1 VRYHLSTSVRLKGLK
16 NKGISKMMRP
26 TRWPIAALLLFLA
39 GTAWAQESELREAIL
54 HEVEQVRNSERLSV
68 GDVDVASGDLLAAFY
83 EQREF
88 EPAWT
93 GIERLESL
101 IELAEETRIDGL
113 DPGDYHL
120 ADLYK
125 VREMMGSG
133 APMSTQQR
141 AAADIGM
148 TDALIRLGYHQR
160 FGKVDPH
167 DLDPTWNFSRE
178 LNGRNPVEFLEQATS
193 APSLRDFADEL
204 FPRTGLYQRLQKAL
218 ADYRAIAEAGGWPQV
233 PAGPT
238 LRSGEADERLRVLA
252 QRLAVTGD
260 LSTGARVDF
269 ATYGGELEG
278 AVKRFQARHG
288 LDADGIIGPATLR
301 ALNVPVEDRIN
312 QIRVNLERG
321 RWVLDNL
328 EPDFIIVNIAGFRVY
343 VFRDGEEQWESRVVV
358 GKTYRK
364 TPVFRSDMKYVVFN
378 PTWTVPYSIATKD
391 ILPKLKQDPSYLASR
406 NFIVKDRG
414 GKVVDPDSVNWASL
428 SRGNFPYTLVQ
439 QPGTSNALGE
449 IKFMFPNEY
458 AVYLHDTPSKSLFSR
473 AERTFSSGCVRVDK
487 PFDFAEQLLG
497 PDGWDAGKI
506 EAERQTREIR
516 TVFLSKTMPVLLLY
530 WTAEVDDNGIVHFYE
545 DVYER
550 DQAVLKALDADFQFN
565 LPAS

>member
-1 VRYHLSTSVRLKGLK
+1 MLRL
-16 NKGISKMMRP
+16 I
-26 TRWPIAALLLFLA
+26 RWQTAALLLFFA
-39 GTAWAQESELREAIL
+39 AATWSQESDLREAIL
-54 HEVEQVRNSERLSV
+54 HEVEQVRYSERLSV
-68 GDVDVASGDLLAAFY
+68 GDVDVASGDLLAEFY

-88 EPAWT
+88 RPAWV
-93 GIERLESL
+93 GIERLETL
-101 IELAEETRIDGL
+101 IELAEETAADGL
-113 DPGDYHL
+113 DPEDYHL
-120 ADLYK
+120 SDLLR
-125 VREMMGSG
+125 VREMMRRGEPLSL
-133 APMSTQQR
+133 QQR

-160 FGKVDPH
+160 FGKVNPY
-167 DLDPTWNFSRE
+167 DLDPMWNFSRE
-178 LNGRNPVEFLEQATS
+178 LNGRNPVEFLEQATT
-193 APSLRDFADEL
+193 AASLRAFGDEL
-204 FPRTGLYQRLQKAL
+204 FPRVELYTRLQKAL
-218 ADYRAIAEAGGWPQV
+218 ADYRAIAESGGWPQV

-238 LRSGEADERLRVLA
+238 LRSDEADERLRVLA

-260 LSTGARVDF
+260 LPAGARVDD
-269 ATYGGELEG
+269 ATYGGELES

-343 VFRDGEEQWESRVVV
+343 VFRDGKEQWDSRVVV

-391 ILPKLKQDPSYLASR
+391 ILPKVKQDTSYLTSR

-414 GKVVDPDSVNWASL
+414 GNVVDPDSVNWASL

-449 IKFMFPNEY
+449 IKFMFPNEH
-458 AVYLHDTPSKSLFSR
+458 AVYLHDTPSKSLFGR
-473 AERTFSSGCVRVDK
+473 AERTFSSGCVRVEN

-497 PDGWDAGKI
+497 PDGWDA
-506 EAERQTREIR
+506 ERVERERQTRETRSI
-516 TVFLSKTMPVLLLY
+516 FLSKPMPVLLLY
-530 WTAEVDDNGIVHFYE
+530 WTAEVDDDGNVQFYE

-550 DQAVLKALDADFQFN
+550 DQAVLKALDADFNFVM
-565 LPAS
+565 PAS

>member
-1 VRYHLSTSVRLKGLK
+1 ML
-16 NKGISKMMRP
+16 RP
-26 TRWPIAALLLFLA
+26 IKWPIAAFLLILA
-39 GTAWAQESELREAIL
+39 GTAGAQESEFREAIL
-54 HEVEQVRNSERLSV
+54 HEVEQVRYSERLSV
-68 GDVDVASGDLLAAFY
+68 GDVDVASGDLLAEFY

-101 IELAEETRIDGL
+101 IELAEDTEADGL
-113 DPGDYHL
+113 DPEDYHL
-120 ADLYK
+120 SDLYT
-125 VREMMGSG
+125 VREMMQSG
-133 APMSTQQR
+133 EPLSIRQR

-167 DLDPTWNFSRE
+167 DLDPMWNFSRE

-193 APSLRDFADEL
+193 APSLREFAAEL
-204 FPRTGLYQRLQKAL
+204 FPRAGLYQRLQKAL
-218 ADYRAIAEAGGWPQV
+218 ADYRAIAEAGGWPTV

-238 LRSGEADERLRVLA
+238 LRSGEADDRLRLLA

-260 LSTGARVDF
+260 LPAGANVDYS
-269 ATYGGELEG
+269 TYGGELES
-278 AVKRFQARHG
+278 AVRRFQARHG
-288 LDADGIIGPATLR
+288 LDSDGIIGPATIR
-301 ALNVPVEDRIN
+301 ALNVPAEDRVD
-312 QIRVNLERG
+312 QLRVNLERG

-328 EPDFIIVNIAGFRVY
+328 EPDFILVNIAGFQVY
-343 VFRDGEEQWESRVVV
+343 VFRDGEEQWATRAVV

-364 TPVFRSDMKYVVFN
+364 TPVFRSNMKYVVFN

-391 ILPKLKQDPSYLASR
+391 ILPQIKRDVSYLSSR
-406 NFIVKDRG
+406 NFIVKDRSG
-414 GKVVDPDSVNWASL
+414 AVIDPASVDWNSL
-428 SRGNFPYTLVQ
+428 SQRNFPYTLVQ

-473 AERTFSSGCVRVDK
+473 AERTFSSGCVRVEN
-487 PFDFAEQLLG
+487 PFEFAGQLLG
-497 PDGWDAGKI
+497 PDGWDADRV
-506 EAERQTREIR
+506 ERERQTRETRSI
-516 TVFLSKTMPVLLLY
+516 FLSKPMPVLLLY
-530 WTAEVDDNGIVHFYE
+530 WTAEVDDDGIVQFYE

-550 DQAVLKALDADFQFN
+550 DQAILDALDADFRFS

>member
-1 VRYHLSTSVRLKGLK
+1 MRP
-16 NKGISKMMRP
+16 ISKWQA
-26 TRWPIAALLLFLA
+26 TVLLVFLSLS
-39 GTAWAQESELREAIL
+39 AWAQEEDLREAIL
-54 HEVEQVRNSERLSV
+54 HEVEQVRYSERLSV

-88 EPAWT
+88 EPAWV

-101 IELAEETRIDGL
+101 IALAEETRADGL
-113 DPGDYHL
+113 DPEDYHL
-120 ADLYK
+120 SALYE
-125 VREMMGSG
+125 VRRVMQSG
-133 APMSTQQR
+133 EPMSLRQR

-167 DLDPTWNFSRE
+167 DLDPHWNFSRE
-178 LNGRNPVEFLEQATS
+178 LRGRSPVEFLEQATG
-193 APSLRDFADEL
+193 APSLRGFADEL
-204 FPRTGLYQRLQKAL
+204 FPRVELYRRMQKAL
-218 ADYRAIAEAGGWPQV
+218 ADYRAIAEAGGWPTV

-238 LRSGEADERLRVLA
+238 LRAGEADDRLQVFA

-260 LSTGARVDF
+260 LDVDARIDF
-269 ATYGGELEG
+269 STYGGELES
-278 AVKRFQARHG
+278 AVKHFQARHG

-301 ALNVPVEDRIN
+301 ALNVPAEARVD
-312 QIRVNLERG
+312 QIRVNLERA

-328 EPDFIIVNIAGFRVY
+328 EPDYIIVNIAGFRVY
-343 VFRDGEEQWESRVVV
+343 VVRDGEEQWATRAVV

-364 TPVFRSDMKYVVFN
+364 TPVFRSDMKYIVFN

-391 ILPKLKQDPSYLASR
+391 KLPQIKNDPSYLTSR

-414 GKVVDPDSVNWASL
+414 GNIVDPASVDWGSL
-428 SRGNFPYTLVQ
+428 SQRNFPYTLVQ

-458 AVYLHDTPSKSLFSR
+458 AVYLHDTPSKSLFGR
-473 AERTFSSGCVRVDK
+473 AERTFSSGCVRVEN

-497 PDGWDAGKI
+497 PDGWDA
-506 EAERQTREIR
+506 ERVETERQTRETR
-516 TVFLSKTMPVLLLY
+516 SVFLSKPMPVLLLY
-530 WTAEVDDNGIVHFYE
+530 WTAEVDDDGVVHFYE

-550 DQAVLKALDADFQFN
+550 DQAVLKSLDADFTFK